1 MITLEEFE
9 EAYAGEFAPW
19 QTHQWK
25 VEAFPL
31 INGKRIPIALA
42 ESVGLPFPQFTE
54 RNKNVGSTEI
64 FYAGGSNV
72 GSFSITFGLD
82 QRWRA
87 LRYIADWHEIIQ
99 NPYTGGFRMPSQ
111 YKKDI
116 QVGLYDGQ
124 GKRFALATARNCWPL
139 GADGPQLDSTPALG
153 QTSAQFKCDGFYI
166 NWED

>member
-9 EAYAGEFAPW
+9 DAYSGEFAPW

-25 VEAFPL
+25 VESFPM

-42 ESVGLPFPQFTE
+42 EQVGLPYPQFTE
-54 RNKNVGSTEI
+54 RSKNIGSTEI
-64 FYAGGSNV
+64 FYAGGSTV
-72 GSFSITFGLD
+72 GAFSITFGLD

-87 LRYIADWHEIIQ
+87 IRYISEWQELIQ

-116 QVGLYDGQ
+116 IVGLYDSQ
-124 GKRFALATARNCWPL
+124 GKRFASGTVRNCWPL
-139 GADGPQLDSTPALG
+139 GYDGPALDPTPALG
-153 QTSAQFKCDGFYI
+153 QTTVQLKCDGFYI
-166 NWED
+166 TWED